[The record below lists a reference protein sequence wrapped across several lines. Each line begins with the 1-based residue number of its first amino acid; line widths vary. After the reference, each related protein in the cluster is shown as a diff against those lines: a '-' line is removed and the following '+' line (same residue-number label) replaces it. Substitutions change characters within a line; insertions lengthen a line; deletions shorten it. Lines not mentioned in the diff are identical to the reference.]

1 MGKQK
6 LTIKDLSTI
15 NFPSEV
21 AKSLSLNIMNRHFKH
36 LLNEDKVALIKN
48 VLAQPDVYLNDALLG
63 LLAHKLFPTSVSE
76 NFKSY
81 ELCEKPKPFDVFGNK
96 HIEMNAIRQMEMVMR
111 LPIAVRG
118 ALMPDAHQGYGL
130 PIGGVLA
137 TRNEI
142 IPYGVG
148 MDIGCRMALSVLDLP
163 GSYVDHH
170 VYEIKKIL
178 QEHTHFG
185 NEGALDSKQNH
196 VVLDDPRFR
205 ETDLLRKLHGKSVR
219 QLGSSGSGNHFVEV
233 GIIEVADQNDLNVR
247 PGSYMAVLSHS
258 GSRSLGANVAQHY
271 TNIAMEKCRLPRE
284 ARHLAWLDLQSQEG
298 QEYWLSMNLAGEY
311 AQACHE
317 VIHKNICQALGV
329 GALRTIENH
338 HNFAWKEKLGD
349 GLEYIV
355 HRKGATPAALGMA
368 GVIPGSMTAPGY
380 VVRGLGN
387 ESSLNSAAHGA
398 GRRMS
403 RLKAKNSVTMS
414 CLKKELQAKKVTLIG
429 GSPEEAPIAYKDIEL
444 IMKSQT
450 TLVRIEGTFHPR
462 IVRMAK
468 D

>member
-6 LTIKDLSTI
+6 LNIKDLSII

-36 LLNEDKVALIKN
+36 LPNEEKLMLIQS
-48 VLAQPDVYLNDALLG
+48 VLEHPEAYLNNELLS
-63 LLAHKLFPTSVSE
+63 LLAHKLYSAPISE

-81 ELCEKPKPFDVFGNK
+81 ELDDTPKHFDVFGSK
-96 HIEMNAIRQMEMVMR
+96 HIEINAFKQMEMVMR
-111 LPIAVRG
+111 LPIAIRG
-118 ALMPDAHQGYGL
+118 ALMPDAHQGYGI

-137 TRNEI
+137 TRNEV

-148 MDIGCRMALSVLDLP
+148 MDIGCRMALSILDLP
-163 GSYVDHH
+163 GSYVEHH
-170 VYEIKKIL
+170 AYEIKKVL
-178 QEHTHFG
+178 QQHTHFG
-185 NEGALDSKQNH
+185 NEGGLDSKPDH
-196 VVLDDPRFR
+196 EVLENQTFQQ
-205 ETDLLRKLHGKSVR
+205 TALLKKLHGKAVR
-219 QLGSSGSGNHFVEV
+219 QLGSSGSGNHFVEL
-233 GIIEVADQNDLNVR
+233 GIIEVDDQNSLGLNA
-247 PGSYMAVLSHS
+247 GNYAAILSHS

-271 TNIAMEKCRLPRE
+271 TNIAMNKCKLPRE
-284 ARHLAWLDLQSQEG
+284 AKHLAWLDLNSEEG

-311 AQACHE
+311 AKACHDVVHE
-317 VIHKNICQALGV
+317 NVCDALNV
-329 GALRTIENH
+329 SVLRTIENH

-355 HRKGATPAALGMA
+355 HRKGATPATEGVLGI
-368 GVIPGSMTAPGY
+368 IPGSMTAPGY
-380 VVRGLGN
+380 VVSGLGN

-414 CLKKELQAKKVTLIG
+414 SLKKELQAEKVTLIG
-429 GSPEEAPIAYKDIEL
+429 GGPEEAPGAYKDIEL
-444 IMKSQT
+444 VMKSQT
-450 TLVRIEGTFHPR
+450 TLVKIEGKFHPR